1 MGPVFIVVPVDDG
14 KKLHE
19 QIAVLKHDQRYFDC
33 DSASRPRFVAATET
47 KTFCRTEFTPGG
59 RRR

>member
-1 MGPVFIVVPVDDG
+1 VPVDDG
-14 KKLHE
+14 KKLVE
-19 QIAVLKHDQRYFDC
+19 QIAVLKHDPLYFDC